1 MLEFT
6 IHNPCITKHNHL
18 VPQILPTLDY
28 RRGWSN
34 TEDDYRLILR
44 LRFRDAIKNLYFNIQ
59 PIV

>member
-6 IHNPCITKHNHL
+6 IYNPSITKHNHL
-18 VPQILPTLDY
+18 VLKILPPLDQQ
-28 RRGWSN
+28 RGWSN
-34 TEDDYRLILR
+34 TGDDFRLILR